1 VRLRHSLRTSTLI
14 VAAAG
19 LLAAGCSSGHPSARE
34 STSTT
39 VGPSAVT
46 PKQAA
51 NSLGRQMLDDAVLP
65 AGARPSRAPAP
76 NLLNEPGSVPAIG
89 NLVYGHRLWTVN
101 EDPRAVYRWLQVRGL
116 RGFGRSMTSTGSN
129 GGVPIWGVEFDLAS
143 NPPNITEAALEYGII
158 SDASGHAVVRV
169 DSVVGW
175 AQPRPANEVVGAA
188 DKFVIV
194 TVVHIDGSIGKRVVV
209 TDPKV
214 VQPIVRAFNQ
224 LRVSPPEGPH
234 GCPPMGEHT
243 VSYQVAFATS
253 ATAPPDVVASIGKC
267 GNIGV
272 TVKGRPA
279 PGLGDFVNAG
289 FGDAVAHVLGLSEP
303 HFG

>member
-1 VRLRHSLRTSTLI
+1 MVIATS
-14 VAAAG
+14 VA
-19 LLAAGCSSGHPSARE
+19 LLAAGCSSGHPAAR
-34 STSTT
+34 STPSTT
-39 VGPSAVT
+39 GTGAVVTAAVT

-51 NSLGRQMLDDAVLP
+51 ISLGRRMLREAVLP

-76 NLLNEPGSVPAIG
+76 KLLSGLGSVPAIG

-188 DKFVIV
+188 DKVVIV